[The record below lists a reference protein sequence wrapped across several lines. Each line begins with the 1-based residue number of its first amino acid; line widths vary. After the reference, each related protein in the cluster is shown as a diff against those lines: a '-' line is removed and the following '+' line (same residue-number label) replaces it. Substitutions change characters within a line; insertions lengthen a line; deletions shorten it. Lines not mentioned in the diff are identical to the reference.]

1 MVYLN
6 LANQEHERQ
15 IFTAEK
21 YRSFNQQREKQD
33 FSSVEWTYER
43 ERELVDHFYAFRLAI
58 CAKYILSPHCFILF
72 DRAFKNN
79 K

>member
-33 FSSVEWTYER
+33 FSSVE
-43 ERELVDHFYAFRLAI
+43 
-58 CAKYILSPHCFILF
+58 
-72 DRAFKNN
+72 
-79 K
+79 